1 MADLIAAAICNGSN
15 QQLTAAVQKFA
26 KDINKPT
33 AFEAYPLHLA
43 VWRNS
48 LSAVQQLLD
57 AGARTDVVD
66 GEAGW
71 SPLHKALYQGSLAAA
86 ALLLANGSSLDLT
99 DSKGRLPLDLV
110 SHDLKQQL
118 RLTAAASTAGSS
130 DEVVAYSNLYSWG
143 NGANFTLG
151 TGSTD
156 LHLTPTRVEINHL
169 ESSATV
175 PGSSSGAGNAAAT
188 ASAATAA
195 PAAAPVGHVVCLAA
209 AKFHSAFVTGDGRLY
224 TFGFGRGGR
233 LGHGDFHIHSGSSA
247 QIFPRA
253 VSGLGKR
260 VVVAVAAAKH
270 HTLVA
275 TSAGEVFSFGS
286 NNHGRLGYAAVDS
299 QPTPRK

>member
-99 DSKGRLPLDLV
+99 DSKVPLQLMFTSCMLFWESRSGTVCRPHAPELSQRQHDS
-110 SHDLKQQL
+110 SH
-118 RLTAAASTAGSS
+118 
-130 DEVVAYSNLYSWG
+130 
-143 NGANFTLG
+143 
-151 TGSTD
+151 
-156 LHLTPTRVEINHL
+156 
-169 ESSATV
+169 
-175 PGSSSGAGNAAAT
+175 SSSSCRAQA
-188 ASAATAA
+188 
-195 PAAAPVGHVVCLAA
+195 
-209 AKFHSAFVTGDGRLY
+209 
-224 TFGFGRGGR
+224 R
-233 LGHGDFHIHSGSSA
+233 LGFW
-247 QIFPRA
+247 
-253 VSGLGKR
+253 
-260 VVVAVAAAKH
+260 
-270 HTLVA
+270 
-275 TSAGEVFSFGS
+275 
-286 NNHGRLGYAAVDS
+286 
-299 QPTPRK
+299 